1 MSEQRLTHLD
11 DAGAARMVDVSAK
24 AETERAA
31 TARARVRM
39 TTATAQAVAA
49 GNGPKGDVVAVARL
63 AAIQAAKRTDELIP
77 LAHSLPLSSA
87 DADVAVDAEAGI
99 VTVTCSAT
107 VVGRTGVEMEAMVG
121 ASIGALTVYDM
132 VKGIERGVVVEQV
145 ELLEKRGGRSGL
157 WRREEEHDV
166 VIDIGEAYDRIGA
179 HARPLPGETV
189 PLADAAGRVLSAEV
203 LGAVDLPGFDR
214 SSMDGWAVRSEDFA
228 SPPVSLPVRGD
239 VAAGSAGDVPLEAG
253 TAVVISTGAP
263 MPPGSDA
270 VLPLEDGE
278 QTDGVLTSFEPVRPK
293 AFVRFRGEDV
303 RAGELLVPAGAR
315 LTPARLS
322 VVASGGVAEV
332 EVHRRPR
339 VSVVATGSELVPLG
353 EPLPPGAIYNS
364 NGPTLTAFALASGA
378 VVLPPRSVA
387 DDPGS
392 TRDVLGAALD
402 EADVVLVSGGV
413 SVGGHD
419 LVKGTLADLGVEEL
433 FWRVRIKPGKPIF
446 CGRRG
451 DTWVFGLPGQPG
463 LHRRRLHDL
472 RGAAAAPD
480 AGRALRA
487 PATSQLVLAADAP
500 NPGERTTYATARFA
514 DGGVAL
520 TGKQGSH
527 MTKAL
532 ADADGFAILPW
543 DRDVVPAG
551 ETVEF
556 LPLPA

>member
-1 MSEQRLTHLD
+1 M
-11 DAGAARMVDVSAK
+11 
-24 AETERAA
+24 
-31 TARARVRM
+31 
-39 TTATAQAVAA
+39 
-49 GNGPKGDVVAVARL
+49 
-63 AAIQAAKRTDELIP
+63 
-77 LAHSLPLSSA
+77 
-87 DADVAVDAEAGI
+87 
-99 VTVTCSAT
+99 
-107 VVGRTGVEMEAMVG
+107 
-121 ASIGALTVYDM
+121 
-132 VKGIERGVVVEQV
+132 IE
-145 ELLEKRGGRSGL
+145 
-157 WRREEEHDV
+157 
-166 VIDIGEAYDRIGA
+166 IGEAYDRIAA
-179 HARPLPGETV
+179 HARPLPGEEA
-189 PLADAAGRVLSAEV
+189 PLAEAAGRVLSADV

-228 SPPVSLPVRGD
+228 SPPVTLPVRGD

-253 TAVVISTGAP
+253 TVVGISTGAP
-263 MPPGSDA
+263 MPPGADA

-278 QTDGVLTSFEPVRPK
+278 QSDGSVTSSERVRAK

-303 RAGELLVPAGAR
+303 RAGELLVRAGAR

-322 VVASGGVAEV
+322 VVASGGVASV
-332 EVHRRPR
+332 QVHRRPR
-339 VSVVATGSELVPLG
+339 VSIVATGSELVPLG

-364 NGPTLTAFALASGA
+364 NGPTLIAHALAEGA
-378 VVLPPRSVA
+378 DVLPSRRVE

-419 LVKGTLADLGVEEL
+419 LVKGTLAELGVEEL

-451 DTWVFGLPGQPG
+451 DTWVFGLPGNPVSTVAGYMIFVAPLLRRMMGEPFAQPG
-463 LHRRRLHDL
+463 
-472 RGAAAAPD
+472 
-480 AGRALRA
+480 
-487 PATSQLVLAADAP
+487 TSEVVLAADAP
-500 NPGERTTYATARFA
+500 NPGDRTTYATAEFA
-514 DGGVAL
+514 DGGVVL

-543 DRDVVPAG
+543 DRDVVRAG

-556 LPLPA
+556 LALPT

>member
-1 MSEQRLTHLD
+1 M
-11 DAGAARMVDVSAK
+11 
-24 AETERAA
+24 
-31 TARARVRM
+31 
-39 TTATAQAVAA
+39 
-49 GNGPKGDVVAVARL
+49 
-63 AAIQAAKRTDELIP
+63 
-77 LAHSLPLSSA
+77 
-87 DADVAVDAEAGI
+87 
-99 VTVTCSAT
+99 
-107 VVGRTGVEMEAMVG
+107 
-121 ASIGALTVYDM
+121 
-132 VKGIERGVVVEQV
+132 
-145 ELLEKRGGRSGL
+145 
-157 WRREEEHDV
+157 
-166 VIDIGEAYDRIGA
+166 
-179 HARPLPGETV
+179 
-189 PLADAAGRVLSAEV
+189 
-203 LGAVDLPGFDR
+203 
-214 SSMDGWAVRSEDFA
+214 
-228 SPPVSLPVRGD
+228 
-239 VAAGSAGDVPLEAG
+239 PLEAG

-278 QTDGVLTSFEPVRPK
+278 QADGVLTSSERVRAK

-303 RAGELLVPAGAR
+303 RTGDLLVPAGAR

-322 VVASGGVAEV
+322 VVASGGVAAV

-364 NGPTLTAFALASGA
+364 NGPTLTAFARSSGA
-378 VVLPPRSVA
+378 AVLPPRSVA

-419 LVKGTLADLGVEEL
+419 LVKETLADLGVDEL

-451 DTWVFGLPGQPG
+451 DTCVRAAGQPG
-463 LHRRRLHDL
+463 LHRRRLHHL
-472 RGAAAAPD
+472 RGTAAATD
-480 AGRALRA
+480 AGRSFAP
-487 PATSQLVLAADAP
+487 PATSQVVLAADAP
-500 NPGERTTYATARFA
+500 NPGERTTYATAQLTDR
-514 DGGVAL
+514 GVEL
-520 TGKQGSH
+520 TRKQGSH

-556 LPLPA
+556 LPLPG

>member
-1 MSEQRLTHLD
+1 
-11 DAGAARMVDVSAK
+11 V
-24 AETERAA
+24 
-31 TARARVRM
+31 
-39 TTATAQAVAA
+39 AQ
-49 GNGPKGDVVAVARL
+49 G
-63 AAIQAAKRTDELIP
+63 
-77 LAHSLPLSSA
+77 
-87 DADVAVDAEAGI
+87 
-99 VTVTCSAT
+99 
-107 VVGRTGVEMEAMVG
+107 
-121 ASIGALTVYDM
+121 
-132 VKGIERGVVVEQV
+132 
-145 ELLEKRGGRSGL
+145 GGR
-157 WRREEEHDV
+157 DV

-189 PLADAAGRVLSAEV
+189 PLADGAGRVLSADV

-214 SSMDGWAVRSEDFA
+214 SSMDGWAVRSQDFA

-278 QTDGVLTSFEPVRPK
+278 QADGVLTSSQRVRAK

-303 RAGELLVPAGAR
+303 RTGDLLVPAGAR

-322 VVASGGVAEV
+322 VVASGGVAAV

-364 NGPTLTAFALASGA
+364 NGPTLTAFARSSGA
-378 VVLPPRSVA
+378 AVLPPRSVA

-419 LVKGTLADLGVEEL
+419 LVKETLADLGVDEL

-451 DTWVFGLPGQPG
+451 DTWVFGLPGNPVSTVAG
-463 LHRRRLHDL
+463 FIVFVAPLLRRMQGERF
-472 RGAAAAPD
+472 AP
-480 AGRALRA
+480 
-487 PATSQLVLAADAP
+487 PATSQVVLAADAP
-500 NPGERTTYATARFA
+500 NPGERTTYATAQVTDR
-514 DGGVAL
+514 GVEL

-551 ETVEF
+551 ELVEF
-556 LPLPA
+556 LPLG